1 MAFHIHDAETD
12 ALVREL
18 ARRRGIGI
26 TEAIHEA
33 VDEALKSERA
43 GKTEDE
49 RGASLRERL
58 KPLLDKVDA
67 LPRTGLAADKQFYD
81 ELWGQGED

>member
-1 MAFHIHDAETD
+1 MAIHVRDPETD

-26 TEAIHEA
+26 TEAIREA

-43 GKTEDE
+43 GKTEDD
-49 RGASLRERL
+49 RGVSLRERL

>member
-1 MAFHIHDAETD
+1 MAIHVRDPETD

-26 TEAIHEA
+26 TEAIREA

>member
-1 MAFHIHDAETD
+1 MAIHVRDPETD

-26 TEAIHEA
+26 TEA

>member
-1 MAFHIHDAETD
+1 VAIHVRDPETD

-26 TEAIHEA
+26 TEAIREA
-33 VDEALKSERA
+33 VDEALKSERPLVA
-43 GKTEDE
+43 VEE
-49 RGASLRERL
+49 REAALWERL

-67 LPRTGLAADKQFYD
+67 LPRTGLTVDKQFYD
-81 ELWGQGED
+81 ELWGQGGD

>member
-1 MAFHIHDAETD
+1 MAIHVRDPPTD

-26 TEAIHEA
+26 TEAIRQA